1 MTQDPQSLD
10 LADPVVDL
18 WFALRGTTVPSL
30 HGHLLY
36 AAVSDAQ
43 PALHGAPW
51 LGIHTLH
58 GARADGRTLSLPR
71 GTRLGL
77 RMPTS
82 RIALALALAGKT
94 LRVGAHELHVGL
106 PEIRP
111 LDPASSVSAR
121 MVSIKGFTEPEPFAE
136 AVRRQLDALGV
147 TGAPE
152 FGPRL
157 VQQIEGKLIVGF
169 AMRVHGLSEAD
180 SVRLQAAGI
189 GGRRRMGCGLFRP
202 SRVGPPEVAPS

>member
-1 MTQDPQSLD
+1 MTNALHPLDP
-10 LADPVVDL
+10 ADHVVDL
-18 WFALRGTTVPSL
+18 WFALRGEAVPSL

-36 AAVSDAQ
+36 AAVSSAQ
-43 PALHGAPW
+43 PAFHGAPW

-58 GARADGRTLSLPR
+58 GERRDHRTLALPK

-77 RMPTS
+77 RLPAS
-82 RIALALALAGKT
+82 RIGLALALAGQT

-111 LDPASSVSAR
+111 LMPSSSVSAR

-136 AVRRQLDALGV
+136 AVRRQLDALGLD
-147 TGAPE
+147 GEPE
-152 FGPRL
+152 VGPRL

-169 AMRVHGLSEAD
+169 AMRVHRLSEEQ
-180 SVRLQAAGI
+180 SVLLQAAGL

-202 SRVGPPEVAPS
+202 SRVGPPEQGSE